1 MNDYK
6 ERLKEE
12 LAQLEERVSK
22 LDSFIL
28 RYSMGEIDVKLDCP
42 LWVLELQLN
51 AMNTYLTVLRKRVEL
66 VGADEV

>member
-51 AMNTYLTVLRKRVEL
+51 AMNTYLTVLRKRVEFG
-66 VGADEV
+66 GADEV